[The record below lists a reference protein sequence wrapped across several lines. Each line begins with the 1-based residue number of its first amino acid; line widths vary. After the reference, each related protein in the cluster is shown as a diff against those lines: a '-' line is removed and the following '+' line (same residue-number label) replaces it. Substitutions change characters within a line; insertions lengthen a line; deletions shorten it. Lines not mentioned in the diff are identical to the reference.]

1 MAQLGLFEIATRPH
15 SYDVAITPEVER
27 ALPDHAPVAIGVSG
41 GKDSSAVAI
50 RTFEYLDA
58 RGHRGPRLLIHCD
71 LGEIGW
77 SESLPMCER
86 LAASLGTELLVL
98 RRGAGGLLARWRQR
112 WESNKQRY
120 ARLECVR
127 VIMPWSSAAAR
138 FCTSELKTAV
148 ACRALA
154 KRFVGR
160 PILSVT
166 GIRRAESAARSK
178 APVCTP
184 QQRLVR
190 KRAGTSGWDWH
201 PILHWSHAEVFAFLR
216 ERNQPLHVAYSVY
229 GCSRVSCAFCVLS
242 WGADL
247 AAASRCE
254 SNQNVYRQL
263 VALEAES
270 SFSFQPGRWL
280 GDVGP
285 HLLTA
290 DLARHLARAKDVARQ
305 REALESQI
313 PDDLL
318 LSNGVPGRLPTR
330 NEAELLASIRQE
342 ISALLGFDVGYKSPE
357 EVLARYCQ
365 LLSAA

>member
-1 MAQLGLFEIATRPH
+1 MAQLALFQIASCPH
-15 SYDVAITPEVER
+15 SYEVATTPEIER
-27 ALPDHAPVAIGVSG
+27 ALADHAPVAIGVSG

-50 RTFEYLDA
+50 RTFEYLDDC
-58 RGHRGPRLLIHCD
+58 GHRGPRLLIHCD
-71 LGEIGW
+71 LGEIEW
-77 SESLPMCER
+77 AESLHTCER
-86 LAASLGTELLVL
+86 LAASIGAELLVV

-112 WESNKQRY
+112 WENNKQRY
-120 ARLECVR
+120 ARLQCVR
-127 VIMPWSSAAAR
+127 VIIPWSSAAAR
-138 FCTSELKTAV
+138 FCTSELKTAI

-166 GIRRAESAARSK
+166 GVRRAESVARLKAA
-178 APVCTP
+178 VCAP
-184 QQRLVR
+184 QQRLIH

-229 GCSRVSCAFCVLS
+229 GCSRVFCAFCVLS
-242 WGADL
+242 SGADL

-270 SFSFQPGRWL
+270 SFPFQPGRWL
-280 GDVGP
+280 GDVAP
-285 HLLTA
+285 HLLSA
-290 DLARHLARAKDVARQ
+290 DVACRLARAKDVARQ
-305 REALESQI
+305 REALEAQI
-313 PDDLL
+313 PEDLL

-330 NEAELLASIRQE
+330 SEAELLASIRRQM
-342 ISALLGFDVGYKSPE
+342 SALLGFKVAYQRPE
-357 EVLARYCQ
+357 EVLARYRQ
-365 LLSAA
+365 LLSAK